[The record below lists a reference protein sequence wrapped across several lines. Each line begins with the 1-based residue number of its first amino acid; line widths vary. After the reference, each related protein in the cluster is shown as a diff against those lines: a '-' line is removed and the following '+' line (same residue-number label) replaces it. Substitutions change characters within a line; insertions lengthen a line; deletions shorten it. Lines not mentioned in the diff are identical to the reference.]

1 LGRRVRTAAAAAT
14 GEEEFLAQL
23 RTQRVLVR
31 PWFATG
37 DFTTVVGMSVTLPT
51 GSSGAN
57 LDWHGGAAPQTGPS
71 VTTGIPPMIDPK
83 RPIRPMIG
91 W

>member
-1 LGRRVRTAAAAAT
+1 M
-14 GEEEFLAQL
+14 
-23 RTQRVLVR
+23 R

-57 LDWHGGAAPQTGPS
+57 LDWHGGLRL
-71 VTTGIPPMIDPK
+71 
-83 RPIRPMIG
+83 RPVQA
-91 W
+91 

>member
-1 LGRRVRTAAAAAT
+1 MRRIASVYRSHRHPHPRQRTWGGVSVPPRRPRPGRRSSSPSSVRR
-14 GEEEFLAQL
+14 GCW
-23 RTQRVLVR
+23 VR

-57 LDWHGGAAPQTGPS
+57 LDWHGGLRL
-71 VTTGIPPMIDPK
+71 
-83 RPIRPMIG
+83 RPVQA
-91 W
+91 

>member
-1 LGRRVRTAAAAAT
+1 MGRRVRTAAAAAT

-57 LDWHGGAAPQTGPS
+57 LDWHGGGCAS
-71 VTTGIPPMIDPK
+71 DRSK
-83 RPIRPMIG
+83 RDDGYSPDD
-91 W
+91 